1 MGTANIIAA
10 LDGGATSIEGA
21 ICGLGGGIV
30 MPTTMGSVG
39 NFPSEDIVHMLNE
52 MGIETGVDTVAAK
65 EAAADIAKMI
75 DIEPRS
81 HITHCGTRTDVQ
93 LKGQKNPRAHPV

>member
-1 MGTANIIAA
+1 MRRRTARAVSRWRVADTRCAI
-10 LDGGATSIEGA
+10 LKATAS
-21 ICGLGGGIV
+21 CGSRV
-30 MPTTMGSVG
+30 
-39 NFPSEDIVHMLNE
+39 
-52 MGIETGVDTVAAK
+52 